1 MKLTSVKSSN
11 VDAVGHDADA
21 RALHVRFKSG
31 DHYVYAGV
39 GREIFDL
46 AMASDSIGRF
56 IAAHV
61 KGKFEFT
68 KLDREEAGGK
78 DHLAEPDQAP
88 DASGGHDGTGERVL
102 RQADPAS
109 S

>member
-39 GREIFDL
+39 GREI
-46 AMASDSIGRF
+46 SI
-56 IAAHV
+56 
-61 KGKFEFT
+61 
-68 KLDREEAGGK
+68 
-78 DHLAEPDQAP
+78 
-88 DASGGHDGTGERVL
+88 
-102 RQADPAS
+102 
-109 S
+109 